1 MQFAILTSAA
11 ALALVGSA
19 SAAISNLQFNVS
31 SSGAGSASWSS
42 TGTATGTAGQY
53 QFTGDQR
60 YVGFNASFDLT
71 CNDTSVLDRGLIGGS
86 FGLTNNTASLQTFTI
101 DIILPTVAQGTS
113 ALAGGSVSGLLTAD
127 GDGGVFSTAGTSA
140 WNYLVRAAGSQTN
153 TTIASLINSPF
164 SVTANPFGIGVIPGQ
179 SFGTPIPGMPTGPMG
194 DAMGIR
200 MVFQLGAGDHVDFG
214 TSFVLQAVPA
224 PGAGAVLGIAA
235 ILGKGRRRRA

>member
-19 SAAISNLQFNVS
+19 SAAMSNLQFTVS
-31 SSGAGSASWSS
+31 STSAGSAAWSS

-53 QFTGDQR
+53 QFAGDQR

-86 FGLTNNTASLQTFTI
+86 FGLTNNSSSVQTFTVE
-101 DIILPTVAQGTS
+101 IILPTVAQGTS
-113 ALAGGSVSGLLTAD
+113 ALAGGSVAGLLMAD
-127 GDGGVFSTAGTSA
+127 GDGGFFSTAGTSA
-140 WNYLVRAAGSQTN
+140 WNYLVRAAGTKAD

-164 SVTANPFGIGVIPGQ
+164 SATANPFGIAVIPNQ
-179 SFGTPIPGMPTGPMG
+179 SFGAPIPGMPTGPIG

-200 MVFQLGAGDHVDFG
+200 MVFQLGAGDSVDFG
-214 TSFVLQAVPA
+214 TSFVLQAVPG
-224 PGAGAVLGIAA
+224 PGTGAMLGIAA
-235 ILGKGRRRRA
+235 LLGKGRRRRA